1 MVEARWLRLQQLLG
15 LAGLLTLLVGM
26 LVSRAMLSIGMIV
39 LVVNFLLYPLRI
51 PLIWQRFWSWK
62 PLPALSLLFLLYLLS
77 GLWSEDLAQFWI
89 RIRVKLPFLALPIAL
104 LAIPE
109 FGKREW
115 YRYLYLFFVWML
127 VVSLYTL
134 ASTLPELATFADA
147 YGRGQVFPTPINH
160 IRFSLLLVLAVLAGI
175 YLFQEKYV
183 LRFSWER
190 GVLLFGIFFIPVFLH
205 ILAVRSGLMCLY
217 LLAFFLWI
225 RYITRR
231 KNVFRGL
238 LLLGG
243 VGLLMFLAF
252 RSIPTLKNKLAYT
265 LWSLEQLDKEEWVRD
280 ASDPKRVASMK
291 AGWSIGLEH
300 PLAGVGVGDV
310 QQEVDRYFSRFYP
323 VLKGSGALPHNQYL
337 FVFAGLGAGGLLLFI
352 WILTYPLWFRNNHR
366 NLFNASFHLIMLS
379 SFLVE
384 MPLETQYG
392 TAVYLLFLLPC
403 QRFLLEGFIR
413 KEESEGKASE
423 VGGD

>member
-1 MVEARWLRLQQLLG
+1 MGEASWMRVQQFLG
-15 LAGLLTLLVGM
+15 LAGLVTLLVGM

-39 LVVNFLLYPLRI
+39 LVANFFVYPKRI
-51 PLIWQRFWSWK
+51 PLIWQTFWSWK
-62 PLPALSLLFLLYLLS
+62 PLPALSFLFLIYLLS

-115 YRYLYLFFVWML
+115 HHYLYLFFIWML
-127 VVSLYTL
+127 VVALYTL
-134 ASTLPELATFADA
+134 ASTLPDLTSFADA

-160 IRFSLLLVLAVLAGI
+160 IRFSLLLVLAILAGI
-175 YLFQEKYV
+175 YLFQEKFV
-183 LRFSWER
+183 LRFAWER
-190 GVLLFGIFFIPVFLH
+190 GILLFGILFISVFLH

-217 LLAFFLWI
+217 LLAFFLWV
-225 RYITRR
+225 RYVSKRQ
-231 KNVFRGL
+231 NVVRGGIMLGAVFL
-238 LLLGG
+238 LA
-243 VGLLMFLAF
+243 FLAF

-265 LWSLEQLDKEEWVRD
+265 LWSLEQLDNEEWVRD

-300 PLAGVGVGDV
+300 PLSGVGVGDV
-310 QQEVDRYFSRFYP
+310 QQEVDHYFSRHFP
-323 VLKGSGALPHNQYL
+323 ALKGSGALPHNQYL
-337 FVFAGLGAGGLLLFI
+337 FVFAGLGTGGLLLFL
-352 WILTYPLWFRNNHR
+352 WIVTYPLWFRKNHR
-366 NLFNASFHLIMLS
+366 DLFNVAFHLILLS

-392 TAVYLLFLLPC
+392 TAVYLVFLLPC
-403 QRFLLEGFIR
+403 QRFLLEGFFNRR
-413 KEESEGKASE
+413 KTGYKPSE
-423 VGGD
+423 V